1 MSFRKTAVTASFL
14 FVSLWVF
21 LAPGR
26 LSVPP
31 SDTFSHDPGDY
42 TSAAVHLVKES
53 MYSTDGTHPFFER
66 EPGYS
71 VFLAAVYRIFGLEN
85 RLGIFLMQG
94 ILTLLAILLF
104 TSELRRHVVGERIAS
119 TVLIFFVLLPS
130 VYHTVFSA
138 YRENFA
144 LILVLFFAASFL
156 RLQRSPSVSAAT
168 LSGVLLGALLLTYI
182 PFLFFPIFLIPLAWV
197 LPIPKRHLLAV
208 ILIPYV
214 FIVLW
219 SGRNFLQEGGFRIA
233 APERTAIMIYV
244 RGEQAEHIRGLEP
257 FRCLFAEYISRNW
270 EGRSAQCSFNG
281 VMHGLV
287 DSGRMSTETPAMIA
301 AGGKAKILQFFPYYL
316 WFSMFEVIEFH
327 LPYVNGWGFVYNA
340 LAALSMVMLYVG
352 CLLALPSL
360 RRREYAIFL
369 LLIVYCTVIFSF
381 TDATPRYLLPII
393 FCYAVIGAV
402 GYDWIIDRIWERGQK
417 ARSR

>member
-1 MSFRKTAVTASFL
+1 MSFGKTAVTASIF

-21 LAPGR
+21 LAPSR
-26 LSVPP
+26 LSVPAA
-31 SDTFSHDPGDY
+31 DTFSHDPGDY
-42 TSAAVHLVKES
+42 NSAAVHLVTDG

-85 RLGIFLMQG
+85 RLGIFLIQG

-104 TSELRRHVVGERIAS
+104 TSELRRHVVRERIAS
-119 TVLIFFVLLPS
+119 TVLILFALLPS

-156 RLQRSPSVSAAT
+156 RLQRRPSFSAAV
-168 LSGVLLGALLLTYI
+168 LSGVLLGSLLLTYI

-197 LPIPKRHLLAV
+197 LPIPKRHLFAV

-214 FIVLW
+214 FILLW
-219 SGRNFLQEGGFRIA
+219 SGRNFLQGGGFRIA

-257 FRCLFAEYISRNW
+257 FRCLWAEYVSRNW

-287 DSGRMSTETPAMIA
+287 DSGRLGMEAPETIA

-316 WFSMFEVIEFH
+316 WFSVFEVLEFH
-327 LPYVNGWGFVYNA
+327 LPYVNGWGFTYNA
-340 LAALSMVMLYVG
+340 LAALSMVVLYLG
-352 CLLALPSL
+352 CLFALPAVL
-360 RRREYAIFL
+360 KREYVIFFL
-369 LLIVYCTVIFSF
+369 LIAYSTIIFSL

-393 FCYAVIGAV
+393 FCYAVIAAV
-402 GYDWIIDRIWERGQK
+402 GYDWMLSK
-417 ARSR
+417 VRSGR

>member
-1 MSFRKTAVTASFL
+1 MSFRNSAIVASVL
-14 FVSLWVF
+14 FVSLWIF
-21 LAPGR
+21 LAPSR

-42 TSAAVHLVKES
+42 NSAAVHLVTDG

-71 VFLAAVYRIFGLEN
+71 VFLAMVYRIFGLEN

-94 ILTLLAILLF
+94 ILTLLAIFLF
-104 TSELRRHVVGERIAS
+104 TSELRRHVVRERIAS
-119 TVLIFFVLLPS
+119 TALILFVLLPS

-156 RLQRSPSVSAAT
+156 RLQRSPSFSAAT
-168 LSGVLLGALLLTYI
+168 LSGVLLGSLLLTYI

-197 LPIPKRHLLAV
+197 LPTPKRHLLAV

-214 FIVLW
+214 FILAW
-219 SGRNFLQEGGFRIA
+219 SGRNFLQGGGFRIA

-287 DSGRMSTETPAMIA
+287 DRGRLGMDTPATIA

-316 WFSMFEVIEFH
+316 WFSVFEVLEFH
-327 LPYVNGWGFVYNA
+327 LPYVNGWGFMYNA
-340 LAALSMVMLYVG
+340 LAALSMVVLYLG
-352 CLLALPSL
+352 CLFALPAVL
-360 RRREYAIFL
+360 KREYVIFFL
-369 LLIVYCTVIFSF
+369 LIAYSTIIFSL

-393 FCYAVIGAV
+393 FCYAVMAAV
-402 GYDWIIDRIWERGQK
+402 GYDWMLSK
-417 ARSR
+417 VRSGR

>member
-26 LSVPP
+26 LSVPA
-31 SDTFSHDPGDY
+31 SETFSHDPGDY
-42 TSAAVHLVKES
+42 NAAAIHLVTDG
-53 MYSTDGTHPFFER
+53 MYSTDGIHPFFER

-71 VFLAAVYRIFGLEN
+71 VFLAVVYRIFGLEN

-94 ILTLLAILLF
+94 ILTLFAILLF
-104 TSELRRHVVGERIAS
+104 VTELRRHVPRERIAS
-119 TVLIFFVLLPS
+119 MLLILFVLLPS

-144 LILVLFFAASFL
+144 LILALFFALSFL
-156 RLQRSPSVSAAT
+156 RLQRAPSFFAAT
-168 LSGVLLGALLLTYI
+168 LSGVLLGSLLLTYI
-182 PFLFFPIFLIPLAWV
+182 PFLFFPIFLIPLAWL
-197 LPIPKRHLLAV
+197 LPMPKRYLGVV

-219 SGRNFLQEGGFRIA
+219 AGRNLLQGNGFRIA

-257 FRCLFAEYISRNW
+257 LRCLWAEYISRNW
-270 EGRSAQCSFNG
+270 EGRSKQCSFNG

-287 DSGRMSTETPAMIA
+287 DSGRLSSETPAMIA

-316 WFSMFEVIEFH
+316 WFSVFDVIEFH

-340 LAALSMVMLYVG
+340 LAALSMVILYIG
-352 CLLALPSL
+352 CLFAISSF
-360 RRREYAIFL
+360 RRPEYAIFL
-369 LLIVYCTVIFSF
+369 LLIFYCTVIFSL

-393 FCYAVIGAV
+393 FCYAVLSAV
-402 GYDWIIDRIWERGQK
+402 GYDWVLSKW
-417 ARSR
+417 RSRR

>member
-1 MSFRKTAVTASFL
+1 MSFRHSVTFASLL
-14 FVSLWVF
+14 FVCIWAF

-42 TSAAVHLVKES
+42 NSAAVHLVTDG

-71 VFLAAVYRIFGLEN
+71 VFLAAIYRIFGLEN

-104 TSELRRHVVGERIAS
+104 ASELRRHVSSERIAS
-119 TVLIFFVLLPS
+119 TVLVLFVLLPS

-156 RLQRSPSVSAAT
+156 RLQRSPSFSAAI
-168 LSGVLLGALLLTYI
+168 LGGVLLGSLLLTYI
-182 PFLFFPIFLIPLAWV
+182 PFLFFPVFLIPLAWV
-197 LPIPKRHLLAV
+197 LPIPKRHLFTV
-208 ILIPYV
+208 VLIPYI
-214 FIVLW
+214 FILLW
-219 SGRNFLQEGGFRIA
+219 SGRNFLQGGGFRIA

-257 FRCLFAEYISRNW
+257 FRCLWAEYVSRNW
-270 EGRSAQCSFNG
+270 EGRSKQCSFNG

-287 DSGRMSTETPAMIA
+287 DSGRLATETPAMIST
-301 AGGKAKILQFFPYYL
+301 GGKEKILQFLPFYL
-316 WFSMFEVIEFH
+316 WFSMFEIIEFH
-327 LPYVNGWGFVYNA
+327 LPYVNGWGFTYNA
-340 LAALSMVMLYVG
+340 LAALSMVVLYLG
-352 CLLALPSL
+352 CLFTLPAVL
-360 RRREYAIFL
+360 KRENAIFF
-369 LLIVYCTVIFSF
+369 LLIAYSTIIFSL

-393 FCYAVIGAV
+393 FCYAVFAAV
-402 GYDWIIDRIWERGQK
+402 GYDWVLSK
-417 ARSR
+417 VRSGR